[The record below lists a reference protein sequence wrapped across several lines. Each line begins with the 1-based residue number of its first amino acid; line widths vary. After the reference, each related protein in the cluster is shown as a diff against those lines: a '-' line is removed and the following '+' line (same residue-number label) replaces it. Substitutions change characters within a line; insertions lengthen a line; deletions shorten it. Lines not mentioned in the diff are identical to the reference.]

1 VPLSPLRAT
10 DPARVGPHR
19 LLARLGEGGMGTV
32 FLGMTPDER
41 AVAVKVLRDRP
52 LALESTEARQ
62 RFRHELSALQ
72 RVRGPHLVE
81 VLHADMEAENPFLVT
96 RFVPGVR
103 LDELVERQGA
113 RTGPALHALAR
124 GLADALATLHEAGL
138 VHRDVTPANVLV
150 LDDAPHLIDLGL
162 ALAADVTALTRS
174 GLVIGTPGYLAPEQV
189 TGRPVTSAADVHAW
203 GATVAFAATG
213 RPPYGTGRAEAVL
226 YRIVHESPDLA
237 GLPDP
242 LAGLVRAAMDPDPA
256 RRPDATELLAAL
268 GDGPVAQ
275 AVTTRLPRHAEAG
288 RTAARALVPAG
299 TPAPWPADDTRWHDD
314 GWHDETRSYD
324 ETDAYDETPW
334 YDEPPLLPW
343 EDPSGTVPDA
353 QRSPAR
359 TAQLWVTGASALSLV
374 AAGSLV
380 APVLSAA
387 AVLVLLVALRG
398 SGRSGARRA
407 LRRER
412 RGTRRRDPVLAAV
425 EAPWD
430 LLVGALSTLAALPA
444 MLVVAAVPAGVVWWL
459 APTVD
464 GLEPPELTATAG
476 TVVALLVALAQ
487 RASRPSRLL
496 LRRALFA
503 ATPGPAAAV
512 ALVLALGAA
521 AVLLLAA
528 AEGSAPTWWPL
539 PSAFPSAP

>member
-52 LALESTEARQ
+52 LALESSEARQ

-103 LDELVERQGA
+103 LDELVERHGA

-189 TGRPVTSAADVHAW
+189 TGRPVTAAVDVHAW
-203 GATVAFAATG
+203 AATVAFAATG

-226 YRIVHESPDLA
+226 YRIVHEPPDLA

-242 LAGLVRAAMDPDPA
+242 LAGLVRVAMNPDPA

-275 AVTTRLPRHAEAG
+275 AVTTQLPRHAEAG
-288 RTAARALVPAG
+288 RTPARALVPAG
-299 TPAPWPADDTRWHDD
+299 TPAPWPADDTPWN
-314 GWHDETRSYD
+314 DETRPVD
-324 ETDAYDETPW
+324 ETAAYDETPAYDETRW

-343 EDPSGTVPDA
+343 EDPPRTAPHT

-359 TAQLWVTGASALSLV
+359 TAQTWVTGASALSLV
-374 AAGSLV
+374 AAASLV

-387 AVLVLLVALRG
+387 TVLVLLVALRG

-430 LLVGALSTLAALPA
+430 LLVGALSTLAAVPA

-464 GLEPPELTATAG
+464 GLEPPELTAAAG

-496 LRRALFA
+496 LRRTLVA

-512 ALVLALGAA
+512 GLGLALGAA

-539 PSAFPSAP
+539 PPPP